1 MDTFWIHLVVFLSLS
16 ICRFVAIIMNWAKTF
31 FYYRTIATKT
41 NSCYGP
47 IRSLASAWG
56 INRESLIVNLESHV
70 GAWPAPRERLKH
82 RLIWGQTANLL
93 PLIVTR
99 PKHIC
104 QRSKIFLNFHCI
116 EEYTMPFKIHKVLYP
131 MSNAFGPTHYTFF
144 FWKVIRCH
152 ILIDVEIFTR
162 KIK

>member
-1 MDTFWIHLVVFLSLS
+1 MVMDTFWIHLLVFLSLS
-16 ICRFVAIIMNWAKTF
+16 TCRFVAIIMNWAKTF
-31 FYYRTIATKT
+31 FYYHTIATKT

-104 QRSKIFLNFHCI
+104 QSSKIFLNFHWAQKNVLKN
-116 EEYTMPFKIHKVLYP
+116 MPCHPKSTRSF
-131 MSNAFGPTHYTFF
+131 PTPCPTLLDQ
-144 FWKVIRCH
+144 H
-152 ILIDVEIFTR
+152 ILHFSSERSCVA
-162 KIK
+162 KY